1 MSYQD
6 ILDERK
12 RLINQTT
19 KESHIEILLKFHPL
33 ILSGISLVSVICYF
47 IYFGLFV
54 GYFPALSG
62 SDVFY
67 FGGLIFL

>member
-1 MSYQD
+1 MGQSKEQEFAY
-6 ILDERK
+6 K
-12 RLINQTT
+12 IN
-19 KESHIEILLKFHPL
+19 IDDFLKFHPL
-33 ILSGISLVSVICYF
+33 ILSGVSLVSVICYF

-54 GYFPALSG
+54 GHFPALSG